1 MDADTSQN
9 WAPDT
14 CTLSPAGRLIRAEE
28 FSRLFAE
35 TVRKMERPEPTR
47 LRLELEPGAGAA
59 ARVAALTAAETECCS
74 FFTFTMTVAAGRL
87 ALDVEV
93 PRAQVAV
100 LDGLARHAA
109 GGAAAAS

>member
-1 MDADTSQN
+1 MDADTGQS
-9 WAPDT
+9 WAADS

-28 FSRLFAE
+28 FGQLFAQ

-47 LRLELEPGAGAA
+47 LRLELEPGTGPA

-74 FFTFTMTVAAGRL
+74 SFTFTMTVAAGRL

-93 PRAQVAV
+93 PAAQVAV

-109 GGAAAAS
+109 AGAAAAS